1 MAWQLFLGDFDYFL
15 SNFSLTPE
23 FSDNSRHGAIPLLW
37 YISRTT
43 IATTSCDISNE
54 RAHYS
59 ACLRAN
65 GVLMTFYSKKRQIK
79 DLFFHFYFLSM
90 DILLN
95 NELPV
100 MKFYTDVKNTNMERT
115 VSQIIYLKKWVS
127 FYGFLNRYFLDFI
140 K

>member
-15 SNFSLTPE
+15 SNFSLTPQ
-23 FSDNSRHGAIPLLW
+23 FSDNSRHGTTPVLW

-43 IATTSCDISNE
+43 TASCDISNE

-59 ACLRAN
+59 AYLRAN
-65 GVLMTFYSKKRQIK
+65 GVLTTFYSKKRQIK
-79 DLFFHFYFLSM
+79 DLFFHFYFFSM

-100 MKFYTDVKNTNMERT
+100 MTFQTDVKNTDMERT
-115 VSQIIYLKKWVS
+115 VSQIFYLKKM
-127 FYGFLNRYFLDFI
+127 GIFLCFF